1 MLSEGYPP
9 KGSGVSQGGKLIWSF
24 KEEITVF
31 KDLQSIE
38 KTMKFLSLFLCS
50 EHISTTFY
58 KEIPQN
64 ERNLSYE
71 YSCKDA
77 K

>member
-24 KEEITVF
+24 KEERTVF

-38 KTMKFLSLFLCS
+38 KTMKFLSLFLRS
-50 EHISTTFY
+50 EHISTN
-58 KEIPQN
+58 ILQ
-64 ERNLSYE
+64 RNPTE
-71 YSCKDA
+71 
-77 K
+77 

>member
-9 KGSGVSQGGKLIWSF
+9 KGSGVSQGGKLIWSL

-50 EHISTTFY
+50 EHISTN
-58 KEIPQN
+58 ILQ
-64 ERNLSYE
+64 RNPTE
-71 YSCKDA
+71 
-77 K
+77 